1 MDSSDTF
8 LVILALILCVLH
20 IWFSAAMVAIRT
32 LSSQLHTLQETYP
45 KLAYY
50 SKRKATLICTVAV
63 EMIANTVFLTV
74 CAYFF
79 AAMHGWLSADM
90 PHRWI

>member
-32 LSSQLHTLQETYP
+32 LSS
-45 KLAYY
+45 
-50 SKRKATLICTVAV
+50 
-63 EMIANTVFLTV
+63 
-74 CAYFF
+74 
-79 AAMHGWLSADM
+79 
-90 PHRWI
+90 